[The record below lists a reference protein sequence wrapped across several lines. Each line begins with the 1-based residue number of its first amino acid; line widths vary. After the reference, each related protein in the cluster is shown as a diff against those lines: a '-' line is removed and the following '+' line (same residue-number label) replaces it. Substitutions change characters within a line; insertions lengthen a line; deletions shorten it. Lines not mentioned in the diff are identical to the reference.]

1 MIIIPAIDVYNNRT
15 VRLEKGKFDNVTYY
29 PNSPFDQAKLFV
41 KHGFKRIH
49 IVNLAGSVK
58 GEVTIGNILQSIK
71 TETQAEI
78 EFGGG
83 IRNKESVETLFN
95 IGIDRIIIGSLS
107 IKNKSL
113 FESLMKEYDPARFII
128 SVDVLDKMVAVHG
141 WTETT
146 NLSLSEH
153 IQYCLSLGLKQFLCT
168 DISKDGMLTGTNSQL
183 YAEVMAEFPGI
194 ELIASGGVKDIE
206 DIKKIQK
213 MNMYAAVVGK
223 AIYENK
229 ISIEELASIAE

>member
-1 MIIIPAIDVYNNRT
+1 MIIIPAIDVYNDRT

-29 PNSPFDQAKLFV
+29 PNSPLEQAKLYV
-41 KHGFKRIH
+41 QHGFKRIH
-49 IVNLAGSVK
+49 IVDLAGSVK
-58 GEVTIGNILQSIK
+58 GEITITGILESIK
-71 TETQAEI
+71 TETKVEI

-83 IRNKESVETLFN
+83 IRNRESVETLCN

-107 IKNKSL
+107 IKNKPL
-113 FESLMKEYDPARFII
+113 FESLVKEYDPSRFIV
-128 SVDVLDKMVAVHG
+128 SVDVNDKMIAVHG

-146 NLSLSEH
+146 NLSLSKH
-153 IQYCLSLGLKQFLCT
+153 IRYCQSLGLKQFLCT

-183 YAEVMAEFPGI
+183 YAEVMQEFPGI
-194 ELIASGGVKDIE
+194 ELIASGGVKDLE
-206 DIKKIQK
+206 NLKNLQK

-229 ISIEELASIAE
+229 FTIEELASIA